1 MDLSGS
7 SMVWFLAV
15 RVQVDQLERLLAGC
29 HDKDNSSAP
38 AGQINPEDSACS

>member
-29 HDKDNSSAP
+29 GDKENSYASA
-38 AGQINPEDSACS
+38 GK